1 MKKLL
6 TLAALALSLGLSSQS
21 FADSNIFGVQ
31 TPIKRNSVSNQ
42 VKGSYVEIDHSSF
55 YLNPKD
61 RTNVNS
67 SSYLVLDNTRDNGFY
82 VFGVKIDARS

>member
-42 VKGSYVEIDHSSF
+42 VKGSYVEIDHTSF
-55 YLNPKD
+55 YLNTKD
-61 RTNVNS
+61 RTEVNS
-67 SSYLVLDNTRDNGFY
+67 SSYLALDNTRDNGFY
-82 VFGVKIDARS
+82 VFGVKIDLGS

>member
-1 MKKLL
+1 MKELIFS
-6 TLAALALSLGLSSQS
+6 ALLGLSFGLSSES

-55 YLNPKD
+55 YLNLKD

-67 SSYLVLDNTRDNGFY
+67 SSYLTQGNAKNNGFY
-82 VFGVKIDARS
+82 VFGVKIESWS

>member
-42 VKGSYVEIDHSSF
+42 VKGSYVEIDHTSF
-55 YLNPKD
+55 YLKTKD

-67 SSYLVLDNTRDNGFY
+67 SSYLTQDNTRDNGFY